1 MKSFTNTSSVKTI
14 NASRL
19 ASKSARMHS
28 WVTVIDPRN
37 DRLLLQACDD
47 CGVVKSEN
55 SVVRKCRS
63 VSGRGLLTGEMSI
76 ATQIAI

>member
-1 MKSFTNTSSVKTI
+1 MKRFTKTSSVKTV

-19 ASKSARMHS
+19 PSKSARTHS

-37 DRLLLQACDD
+37 ERLLLQACDD

-63 VSGRGLLTGEMSI
+63 ASGRALLTGEMSI
-76 ATQIAI
+76 ATQIAV